1 MLQKRAVPA
10 LDSDEFPKKPF
21 QREEFGVT
29 RDLAAPETTKAP
41 PRSSDLL
48 KDNDGWIDEKF
59 RLTEKLGEGGF
70 GLVYKA
76 EQFKPIHRLVAVK
89 ILKAGMETQQVIA
102 RFDTERRSLALMEHP
117 NIARVLDAGETL
129 RGQPYVVMELVRGRS
144 ITSYAKQNEMTIQQR
159 IELFIPVCHAV
170 NHAHQK
176 GIIHRDLK
184 PSNVMVMEEDGLPTA
199 KVIDFGIA
207 KVLEHKNQGQTLA
220 TGMDQLIGTPGFIS
234 PEQILHGSSHVD
246 TRSDVYALGSILLEL
261 LSGKPLVSAMDMAH
275 KPMHHI
281 LRDQVELDPPQP
293 SSREPLLKGDLDW
306 IILKALEKEP
316 DRRYGSA
323 DDLAD
328 DLKRYLHDQPVHA
341 CPPSKR
347 YLVGKFVRRHRVG
360 VAAAL
365 AVSGA
370 VLIGGITSTALY
382 FVAEKN
388 RVEAQRQRE
397 NVQKEFSRSDEQ
409 MARQFTERT
418 DYREAV
424 ARLCRA
430 LRTDPENSLAATNLL
445 TLLEYKHLIQAT
457 TPELPLPAGAESA
470 RLVAVSKSAGKL
482 LAISRPISSSQEVL
496 SLWDMKSQ
504 TRSDYFLPSGV
515 ITTNI
520 LISKDGHHAYIS
532 MDDGQVQ
539 RWTLANG
546 ENTILQPI
554 MPQVT
559 EGKEQSVLCLVLSG
573 DGRTLSAGGD
583 QGSLLTWNVSQESI
597 PAQHQRMTDASDQV
611 LPVTSL
617 AMDYLG
623 TVLAAGSNPPPAQS
637 TERHALVKVWQISS
651 GQRVGEDIQI
661 VGGIGPLAVHRE
673 REMLA
678 IGLHTG
684 EVHVLNYR
692 RVEELFDLKHPAAVI
707 SMNLNADASILTVG
721 DGYGFLHA
729 WDLLKNGRAKFPAQ
743 AHDGEMLLVR
753 QPLGQDIVTSVSR
766 NGELQLWNA
775 STEERVSHRLQHP
788 MTEAAVTDDASLLL
802 VAQFQRPV
810 VQAWNV
816 YQRMTTRRFVSSLDQ
831 DPRSAPLG
839 IESVPEEFK
848 HFKSVA
854 WNIGNDHIIGADA
867 EGRVEIQMMKT
878 GAKVGPGFSHPPAV
892 GAVALSKDA
901 QLAVSSGRDQSVRFW
916 DVQSG
921 KSTGI
926 VIRPGGFVSTLVLTK
941 NKQRLITV
949 TDLGQIRIWETG
961 LGNGLTPAIHAAPA
975 IHDDPVISVGPNI
988 DGGPSIECLHLT
1000 EDEKNIV
1007 FRVPEQGWFSLPMP
1021 PESAH
1026 VPVWFLDL
1034 AEALGRRR
1042 LSSDGH
1048 TDVLTLADQKKAIAK
1063 IPKQISEAEKLAFQ
1077 WASWLLADPDKRPL
1091 SPMEE
1096 QSFSDYLDS
1105 LEASTTP
1112 AAAAEHARFRQEP
1125 E

>member
-1 MLQKRAVPA
+1 VLQKHVVPN
-10 LDSDEFPKKPF
+10 LDSNELPKKPF
-21 QREEFGVT
+21 RREGFGGT
-29 RDLAAPETTKAP
+29 RDREAPESTKAP

-48 KDNDGWIDEKF
+48 KDNDGWIDDKF

-117 NIARVLDAGETL
+117 NIARVLDAGETV

-144 ITSYAKQNEMTIQQR
+144 ITSYARENKMTIQQR

-261 LSGKPLVSAMDMAH
+261 LSGKPLVSAMDMAQ

-323 DDLAD
+323 DELAD
-328 DLKRYLHDQPVHA
+328 DLKRYLHDQPVRA

-347 YLVGKFVRRHRVG
+347 YLIGKFVRRHRVG

-365 AVSGA
+365 AVSVA

-388 RVEAQRQRE
+388 RIEAQRQRE

-430 LRTDPENSLAATNLL
+430 LRTDPENALAATNLL
-445 TLLEYKHLIQAT
+445 TLLEHKHLIQAT

-482 LAISRPISSSQEVL
+482 LAISRPEASSQEVL

-504 TRSDYFLPSGV
+504 SRSDYFLPSDA

-539 RWTLANG
+539 RWTLASA

-559 EGKEQSVLCLVLSG
+559 EGKAQSVLCLVLSG
-573 DGRTLSAGGD
+573 DGRILSAGGD
-583 QGSLLTWNVSQESI
+583 QGSLLTWNVSQEGS
-597 PAQHQRMTDASDQV
+597 PAQHLRMTDASHQV
-611 LPVTSL
+611 LPINNL

-623 TVLAAGSNPPPAQS
+623 TELAAGSNPPPARDS
-637 TERHALVKVWQISS
+637 ERPALVKVWQVSS

-661 VGGIGPLAVHRE
+661 VGGIGALALHRE

-678 IGLHTG
+678 IGLHSG

-692 RVEELFDLKHPAAVI
+692 RVDELLPDLKHPEAVI
-707 SMNLNADASILTVG
+707 SMNLNSDASILTVG
-721 DGYGFLHA
+721 DGYGYLHA
-729 WDLLKNGRAKFPAQ
+729 WDLINGRPKFPAQ
-743 AHDGEMLLVR
+743 AHDGGILLVR
-753 QPLGQDIVTSVSR
+753 QPPGQDIVTSVSR

-816 YQRMTTRRFVSSLDQ
+816 YQRMTTRRFVSSLEQ
-831 DPRSAPLG
+831 DPRPLASG
-839 IESVPEEFK
+839 NGRVPEASKNFDR
-848 HFKSVA
+848 SA
-854 WNIGNDHIIGADA
+854 WNTDCDHIIGTDS
-867 EGRVEIQMMKT
+867 EGHIQVLRVKT
-878 GAKVGPGFSHPPAV
+878 GAVVGPGFSHPPAV
-892 GAVALSKDA
+892 GALALSEDA
-901 QLAVSSGRDQSVRFW
+901 QLAVSSGRDQSVRLW
-916 DVQSG
+916 DVPSG
-921 KSTGI
+921 KGTGI
-926 VIRPGGFVSTLVLTK
+926 VIRPGGFVSSLLLTK
-941 NKQRLITV
+941 NKQKLITV
-949 TDLGQIRIWETG
+949 TDEGQIRIWETG
-961 LGNGLTPAIHAAPA
+961 LGNCLTPSIHVGPA
-975 IHDDPVISVGPNI
+975 IN
-988 DGGPSIECLHLT
+988 GGPSIDGLHLS

-1007 FRVPEQGWFSLPMP
+1007 FRVPKQGWFSLPMP
-1021 PESAH
+1021 PESPH
-1026 VPVWFLDL
+1026 LPSWFLDL
-1034 AEALGRRR
+1034 AEALARRR
-1042 LSSDGH
+1042 LSSDGR
-1048 TDVLTLADQKKAIAK
+1048 TEALTLTDQKKAISN
-1063 IPKQISEAEKLAFQ
+1063 IPKQISEPEKLALQ
-1077 WASWLLADPDKRPL
+1077 WTSWLLADPDQRPL

-1096 QSFSDYLDS
+1096 QSFPDYLES
-1105 LEASTTP
+1105 LEANTSP
-1112 AAAAEHARFRQEP
+1112 AAAAEISRYRRGE